1 MSRPSGPPPVPGRYV
16 PPAAYGDGAEES
28 GRPLLPWLLLGGAL
42 LLGGLGLLAAV
53 LLGSR
58 GDGDVVAADPSTSGP
73 AGSAPE
79 QVARAWVEALRTGDY
94 RTAFDLS
101 CAQLRAA
108 AAAGA
113 PGADPADRLGGYFFD
128 RVLDGGSFSA
138 ATLEDVDRDEVSR
151 TDVVTFSLEVAQG
164 PSVRLDVFVISDG
177 TVCDFL

>member
-1 MSRPSGPPPVPGRYV
+1 MSRPSGPPPTSGRYV
-16 PPAAYGDGAEES
+16 PPAAYGDGAEEP

-42 LLGGLGLLAAV
+42 LLGGLGLLTAI
-53 LLGSR
+53 LLGGR
-58 GDGDVVAADPSTSGP
+58 GDGDAVATAPSTSGP
-73 AGSAPE
+73 DGGTPE
-79 QVARAWVEALRTGDY
+79 QVARDWVEAMRAGDY

-113 PGADPADRLGGYFFD
+113 PGGDPADRLGAYFYD

-138 ATLEDVDRDEVSR
+138 ATLQGVDRDEVSR
-151 TDVVTFSLEVAQG
+151 TDVVTFSLEVGGG

>member
-16 PPAAYGDGAEES
+16 PPAAWGDGVEGPA
-28 GRPLLPWLLLGGAL
+28 RPLLPWLLLGGAL
-42 LLGGLGLLAAV
+42 LLSGLGLLAVV
-53 LLGSR
+53 LLGGR
-58 GDGDVVAADPSTSGP
+58 ADGDAVTAAPSTSEP
-73 AGSAPE
+73 VRSDPE
-79 QVARAWVEALRTGDY
+79 EVARAWVEAMRSGDH

-113 PGADPADRLGGYFFD
+113 PGGDPAERLGAYFSD

-138 ATLEDVDRDEVSR
+138 ATPAGVDRDEVSG
-151 TDVVTFSLEVAQG
+151 TDVVTFSLEVGEG
-164 PSVRLDVFVISDG
+164 PSVRLDVFVTSDG